1 MNTTSTMN
9 TKSLNF
15 YEPYEIDG
23 QKYITM
29 AKKDDLGAYEPG
41 LTQEAFTARDKSD
54 YADIT
59 QKLEKYGVCV
69 IPNFID
75 PSKCDEILE
84 EIDPH
89 FYRYSSWQGSPFPKE
104 TTVVTRSVLHSPIIL
119 KDVVSNGL
127 FCDMAS
133 HFLDEQNYFMTGNV
147 IRKCSSGIQLNSG
160 IVYKVGAGAA
170 NQGYHR
176 EDHIHHT
183 IHQACERF
191 QYGKETLFG
200 VGVAFTDMNKLNG
213 ATRVIVGSHLW
224 GPHDSCGNF
233 DKRLEFHVEAAKGDA
248 VLFLGSLYHAA
259 SANQTL
265 KDRIAGY
272 FFMSQGYLK
281 QEENLHFGTDL
292 EFFKDMSLNNL
303 QLLGLRTGEPYC
315 GHIDYKSP
323 GHLANPELFENE
335 NETENGYYGETIKV
349 TYNDK

>member
-1 MNTTSTMN
+1 MSRMKLMVRSILLWT
-9 TKSLNF
+9 
-15 YEPYEIDG
+15 
-23 QKYITM
+23 
-29 AKKDDLGAYEPG
+29 KKDDLGAYEPG

-213 ATRVIVGSHLW
+213 ATRVIVGSTYGVHTILAATSIRGW
-224 GPHDSCGNF
+224 NF
-233 DKRLEFHVEAAKGDA
+233 MWRLQRAM
-248 VLFLGSLYHAA
+248 LFYFWAA
-259 SANQTL
+259 STMQPA
-265 KDRIAGY
+265 RIK
-272 FFMSQGYLK
+272 L
-281 QEENLHFGTDL
+281 
-292 EFFKDMSLNNL
+292 
-303 QLLGLRTGEPYC
+303 
-315 GHIDYKSP
+315 
-323 GHLANPELFENE
+323 
-335 NETENGYYGETIKV
+335 
-349 TYNDK
+349 